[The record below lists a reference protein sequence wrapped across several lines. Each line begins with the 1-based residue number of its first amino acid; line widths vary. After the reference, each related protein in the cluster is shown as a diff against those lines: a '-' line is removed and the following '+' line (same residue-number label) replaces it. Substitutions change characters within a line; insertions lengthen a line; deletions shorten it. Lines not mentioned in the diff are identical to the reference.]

1 MVHFIIGI
9 ISQLK
14 SNKGTSQWV
23 FVPRL
28 SGMLGVCRL
37 TSSWFLIENALGD
50 LFIRDCFKATGHLTS
65 LSSCTH
71 IIISLYALL
80 SRRSALLPLF
90 LRNSPPP
97 SACPAQDSCIGVQ
110 TMLLTSYEAP
120 CKVSY
125 LPQFPSLQ
133 SGAKNNALSMLLQV
147 TGFLLFCIF

>member
-1 MVHFIIGI
+1 MSMMFLLEAVRMFQSLKAVTVSQPSLWTDWNNHWIVHVEMVHFIIGI

-90 LRNSPPP
+90 LRNSPPK
-97 SACPAQDSCIGVQ
+97 CLSC
-110 TMLLTSYEAP
+110 SR
-120 CKVSY
+120 
-125 LPQFPSLQ
+125 
-133 SGAKNNALSMLLQV
+133 
-147 TGFLLFCIF
+147 FLHWSPDYAAY